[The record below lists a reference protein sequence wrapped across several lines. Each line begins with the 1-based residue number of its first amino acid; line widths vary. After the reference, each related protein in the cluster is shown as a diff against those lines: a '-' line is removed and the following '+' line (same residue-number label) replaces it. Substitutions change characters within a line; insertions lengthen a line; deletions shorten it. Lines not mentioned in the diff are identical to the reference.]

1 MKNSKLAFGLL
12 VLFAMSGIALALQ
25 WSEEIK
31 NSELHYSGGWSQ
43 AVYTTGSEVESYS
56 LINHT
61 TGFHV
66 MVTQNGQ
73 DVAQLQSGPADVT
86 VTLSTDALIGYT
98 QSTSEKFPNN
108 NPTVSASGVSIDP
121 YFSDEAYNFFSDEY
135 SNPDCT
141 HTTGSLRL
149 HILNEKVCES
159 PMTYRPVQGLGCV
172 KKNENCCWKYECDSK
187 STYSSPI
194 DITIT
199 YKPAGEL
206 PNSQVSDPA
215 YQSAPG
221 MGKGYLYCKGNL
233 YINGNDIGEITS
245 NNQVFTTT
253 TEIKS
258 GMTELPVEARY
269 QCYFVSEL
277 YTNANELQKI
287 ENIVYQMPNGGR
299 AITPTVNVP
308 IITPPTINLIP
319 LIRIGTTD
327 YTTDTTITLTQTQLT
342 NLSFLVQRTDTLINI
357 LTTNLTWTYLGTP
370 PEMPPALTTNP
381 NWPLIPP
388 LTGNNPPNPPQ
399 LLQPPTVVT
408 ICDVGKTRDT
418 ITLSINPD
426 GTISETNTG
435 DNTIT
440 LTIICQPEININL
453 IPVITINTST
463 GTTTYLTD
471 TTITLRRNERI
482 NLSLLVQR
490 TDILNIPTTNLTWNY
505 RMPPVNLL
513 ITDNTPF
520 NPPLTGRT
528 PINPPR
534 LLQPPSEITV
544 CEGDVI
550 SDTIVLTVN
559 SDGSV
564 SEIDVGDNTIIITI
578 NCQEDEMFFCRFRPH
593 TQIIAPMEMG
603 STMMTCWNG
612 TAEQIDCPTID
623 SDWIDYSDGFA
634 TYFETPIDW
643 DQITYDSHDADNF
656 NITAK
661 ERPLSEI
668 AYSGEVTIDINPEN
682 DWEIWRNCDF
692 DVRWGRQNCSYY
704 M

>member
-1 MKNSKLAFGLL
+1 MTDSVANNLNYHGGRSAP
-12 VLFAMSGIALALQ
+12 A
-25 WSEEIK
+25 
-31 NSELHYSGGWSQ
+31 YSGGGGVPFDTS
-43 AVYTTGSEVESYS
+43 ATISHLTAFD
-56 LINHT
+56 IR
-61 TGFHV
+61 
-66 MVTQNGQ
+66 VTQNGQ
-73 DVAQLQSGPADVT
+73 DVSTFETGPAEVT
-86 VTLSTDALIGYT
+86 VNLKTTSRITDTLSASSTD
-98 QSTSEKFPNN
+98 SPNN
-108 NPTVSASGVSIDP
+108 VAQTNPKALPLMYNDEYFNYMNSRYDVCLIRSPTLEGLHAINDPDIIIPNTYGSDYCFKTLSNPT
-121 YFSDEAYNFFSDEY
+121 
-135 SNPDCT
+135 
-141 HTTGSLRL
+141 
-149 HILNEKVCES
+149 
-159 PMTYRPVQGLGCV
+159 
-172 KKNENCCWKYECDSK
+172 
-187 STYSSPI
+187 
-194 DITIT
+194 TININ
-199 YKPAGEL
+199 YKPY
-206 PNSQVSDPA
+206 ND
-215 YQSAPG
+215 APTAG
-221 MGKGYLYCKGNL
+221 MGKGYLYCQGNL
-233 YINGNDIGEITS
+233 LINGVDAGKITS
-245 NNQVFTTT
+245 TDQDFAANITINIGT
-253 TEIKS
+253 
-258 GMTELPVEARY
+258 MTSIPVQAVYE
-269 QCYFVSEL
+269 CFFVSEL
-277 YTNANELQKI
+277 YDKSGNKQVLM
-287 ENIVYQMPNGGR
+287 NIIHQMPNG
-299 AITPTVNVP
+299 APITPIVIVP
-308 IITPPTINLIP
+308 IIRPPDINLIP